1 MQKILTGVALLVGGV
16 GLTWAMAGNGPAR
29 QPDQP
34 CTNAS
39 HTACT
44 HDHAH
49 GWTSVLP
56 YVEPPVDQ
64 LTDDAIRN
72 YGRTPPNIE
81 FNPYLVQHGI
91 TPRALTWSFV
101 PDGTSIPAASG
112 ITGSAANSNLFSTMD
127 TKFAALGGRA
137 TWIAQFQSVFDRWA
151 ALTGTSYTRITFG
164 GNDWDDG
171 AALHGSAGNASRGDI
186 RISGRTLDGSS
197 GVLAYNFFPSSGDMV
212 IDTAE
217 SWGNS
222 ARSNSSCLRAIRALW
237 RIASQEVNS
246 V

>member
-91 TPRALTWSFV
+91 MPWSVPSMVCFDQERPPSRAKPLV
-101 PDGTSIPAASG
+101 ATS
-112 ITGSAANSNLFSTMD
+112 
-127 TKFAALGGRA
+127 
-137 TWIAQFQSVFDRWA
+137 
-151 ALTGTSYTRITFG
+151 
-164 GNDWDDG
+164 
-171 AALHGSAGNASRGDI
+171 
-186 RISGRTLDGSS
+186 
-197 GVLAYNFFPSSGDMV
+197 PSSF
-212 IDTAE
+212 
-217 SWGNS
+217 
-222 ARSNSSCLRAIRALW
+222 
-237 RIASQEVNS
+237 IAS
-246 V
+246 